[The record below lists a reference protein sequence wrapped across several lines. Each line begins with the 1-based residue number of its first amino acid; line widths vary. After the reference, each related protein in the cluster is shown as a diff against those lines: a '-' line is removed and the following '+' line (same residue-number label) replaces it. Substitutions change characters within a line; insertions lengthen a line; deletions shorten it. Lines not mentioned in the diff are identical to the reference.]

1 MAKEFPKR
9 WPIYQKV
16 ILKISIV
23 YDKNTEAIAQWCSMK
38 KMSLKISQNFTGKH
52 QSQSLLF
59 NKVTGR
65 PIYNFIKKRLWHRC
79 VHVNFAKFI
88 RTPFLTEYLRWLL
101 HKILSS

>member
-38 KMSLKISQNFTGKH
+38 NMFLKISQNFTGKH
-52 QSQSLLF
+52 
-59 NKVTGR
+59 
-65 PIYNFIKKRLWHRC
+65 
-79 VHVNFAKFI
+79 
-88 RTPFLTEYLRWLL
+88 
-101 HKILSS
+101 